1 MVYLTEVSGNNYTKM
16 TNGNLDL
23 SREFRGK
30 NILITGGT
38 GSIGHGLI
46 KQLIKF
52 KPKQIRIFSNDEN
65 SIVEIKE
72 SIGNNKIFQ
81 FMVGDVRDKDRLNLA
96 IRNVD
101 IVFHAAAM
109 KHIDICEQ
117 NPFDAVKTNVVGT
130 SNILEASIIEEIEK
144 FVFISTDKATNPST
158 TLGGSKLLAERLT
171 LDAGNY
177 VGKGKTK
184 FAIVRFGNV
193 LGSRGSVFQIFQK
206 QIQNLM
212 PLTVT
217 DARMTRFIMS
227 ISEASKMILK
237 VTHIAK
243 DGEVFILK
251 MPSIR
256 IEDLARGMLKVYE
269 KKFPNHKIVKKIKI
283 LKSRERERFH
293 EFLITKEETPYCHDI
308 GDMYKISKK
317 ENKKP
322 ISIKEFS
329 SETSKRISQE
339 KLHKTINEL
348 INDYITN

>member
-1 MVYLTEVSGNNYTKM
+1 MKNINS
-16 TNGNLDL
+16 DL
-23 SREFRGK
+23 SREFNGK

-101 IVFHAAAM
+101 IIFHAAAM

-130 SNILEASIIEEIEK
+130 SNILEASIIEEVEK

-171 LDAGNY
+171 LDAGTY
-177 VGKGKTK
+177 IGKGKTK

-243 DGEVFILK
+243 DGEIFILK

-256 IEDLARGMLKVYE
+256 IEDLAKGMLEVYE
-269 KKFPNHKIVKKIKI
+269 KKFPNQKIVKKIKI
-283 LKSRERERFH
+283 LKTRERERFH
-293 EFLITKEETPYCHDI
+293 ELLVTQEEMSYCHDI

-322 ISIKEFS
+322 ILIKEFS
-329 SETSKRISQE
+329 SENSKRISQK
-339 KLHKTINEL
+339 KLQKTINEL
-348 INDYITN
+348 IDDYITY